1 MAKIFANNV
10 GSTRITATYKDGN
23 VTVTDFV
30 DITVIKTAGHLEATT
45 TNGTYTG
52 FAQGIA
58 HIIGSSSGN
67 YYFGFGSSTT
77 SAPTTWGSK
86 NTPLQATN
94 AGTYYVWAK
103 CDESTNYK
111 AVSAKYIGTATI
123 SKRNVTVT
131 APTKT
136 TSALSYNGYAQ
147 TLASGGATKA
157 KVKSPFGDYDITV
170 GTMYYYVSTSS
181 TAPTTFSTST
191 WKTTATATNAGS
203 YYIWYYADVDTE
215 NNTGTGLKTITSLT
229 GSTPVV
235 ISKRNVT
242 ATAPTVTNTTYSGSA
257 QTIFTAGHSTDGGVM
272 YYSDTYTAFST
283 SSSYW
288 NTAMPY
294 TQKTNAGDYTI
305 YWYCYVSDTS
315 NNQQKNGGGTINT
328 INSVKATISRKVTS
342 APVLTAGG
350 GNSVVYDST
359 KSYTATAANAN
370 GNPAGII
377 YYGTAPG
384 SKTYSITASTTATKL
399 DQMSRKDVGTTT
411 IHAYFAP
418 TDSAN
423 YTDSPDAT
431 TTVTVGVQADGY
443 ITATTTNHTFTGSAQ
458 DIANISTHSGNY
470 YFGFGSSTT
479 SAPTTWGSK
488 NTPLQATTAGTYY
501 VWAKCDT
508 STNYKAVSA
517 KYIGTVTIY
526 KRDVTATAPT
536 VTNTTYS
543 GSAQTI
549 FTAGKSTPGG
559 VMYYSKT
566 NTPFSTSSWTQTM
579 PYTQQTNAG
588 DYTIYWYCYV
598 SDTSNNQQKNGG
610 GTINTI
616 NSVTATIKKKNTSA
630 PVLTAGGGSYAVYTG
645 SPYYAKAANAN
656 GNPAGTIYYGTAS
669 GSKTYSITASTTS
682 ANLVQMSRTDV
693 GTTEIHAYFVPN
705 DSANYNESGDAI
717 TTVTVG
723 VKANGFI
730 TAETTTDRTFNGSAQ
745 DIANILT
752 HSGSY
757 HFGLGSSDKSAPTTW
772 GSANTKLQATNAGTY
787 YVWAYSEES
796 PNYKKSVEK
805 YIGKV
810 TIAKRNVTATAPT
823 VTNRTFNGTA
833 TTPTGSPQ
841 TIFAAGQST
850 PGGVMYYSETSTE
863 FSTSSSSWKQAMPY
877 TQKTNA
883 GDYTIYWYCYVADTN
898 NNQQQSGGGTIN
910 QINSVT
916 ATISRKVTSAPVL
929 TAGGG
934 SSVVYDST
942 KSYTA
947 TAANANGN
955 PAGIIY
961 YGTTSGSKTYSI
973 TASTTA
979 TKLDQMSR
987 KDVGTTTIHA
997 YFAPTDSAN
1006 YTDSADATTTV
1017 TVGVKADL
1025 SIAKINY
1032 SGTYDGNKHISSIK
1046 ITNSDWTGKT
1056 IVKGTTSS
1064 YGTTVTESGVANT
1077 AYELY
1082 SSINA
1087 VPTTTTIYYKVTGDN
1102 NYKDATGSV
1111 TFLMNKKDGYLT
1123 AATSNRT
1130 FTESAQDIATIQT
1143 HSGNY
1148 YFGFGKGTSSTDGP
1162 SSWTNN
1168 VNTKLQATNAG
1179 TYYVWAKCDESTNYK
1194 AVSAKYIGTVTIAK
1208 RDVTVTAP
1216 TVSNKTFNGT
1226 ISTPNGSAQTI
1237 FGAGSST
1244 EGGVMYYSETNTAFS
1259 TSSSSWKQEMPYTQK
1274 TNAGTYTIYW
1284 YCYVS
1289 DINNN
1294 QQKIG
1299 GGTINTINSV
1309 TATISKA
1316 NAVLPTTWS
1325 GDSKVYHN
1333 GPAVLTISGYYGG
1346 TVYYRYDKNGGTNWS
1361 ASSTTKP
1368 TRPDSDGVG
1377 STSVQCMIKGDSNH
1391 NDTPWS
1397 SVVTLTI
1404 TAAKDVHHTFTLASD
1419 LTYTGSAQ
1427 KLITGTDVH
1436 GGTIQV
1442 GLGTSS
1448 TAAPTTWSSTYTS
1461 ITGTDAGTY
1470 YIWYKFTHDAEHDSS
1485 TDVSATY
1492 VGSVTIGKKDG
1503 YLYAS
1508 TTNRTFNGTATNN
1521 AGSAQ
1526 VIATI
1531 KTNSGDYYFG
1541 LGSSNSVGPTTWGS
1555 KNTPLQAKDAGTY
1568 YVWAKCDT
1576 SMNYKEVAAK
1586 YIGMVTISKAAGDI
1600 SFTANTTS
1608 FSFYCTTNAETATT
1622 TLANNDLT
1630 ISTAGATSGTGT
1642 VSVTSNNGWS
1652 VLNNGKTL
1660 RVPTGTAGETGNG
1673 KTYTITVTAT
1683 AAATSNFNAA
1693 SKSATITVVVKS
1705 QVLERIEF
1713 KVKNAETATLK
1724 YGESSTD
1731 VSVIAYYSSGN
1742 SAKKDVTS
1750 DAEYTYSV
1758 SNIATVTK

>member
-30 DITVIKTAGHLEATT
+30 DISVIKTAGNLTAAIYNHRTFNGSAQDIATMES
-45 TNGTYTG
+45 YT
-52 FAQGIA
+52 
-58 HIIGSSSGN
+58 GN
-67 YYFGFGSSTT
+67 YYFGLGSGTGT
-77 SAPTTWGSK
+77 NNAPETWGPA
-86 NTPLQATN
+86 NTKLQATN

-103 CDESTNYK
+103 CDESTNYN
-111 AVSAKYIGTATI
+111 AVSAKYIGTVTI

-147 TLASGGATKA
+147 TLASGGVTK
-157 KVKSPFGDYDITV
+157 VTNNTSTTV

-191 WKTTATATNAGS
+191 WKTTATAINAGS
-203 YYIWYYADVDTE
+203 YYIWYYADVDTA
-215 NNTGTGLKTITSLT
+215 NNDGTGLKTITSLT

-235 ISKRNVT
+235 ISKRKVT
-242 ATAPTVTNTTYSGSA
+242 ATAPTVTDRTYSGSP
-257 QTIFTAGHSTDGGVM
+257 QTIFTAGSSSSGGVM
-272 YYSDTYTAFST
+272 YYSDTYTS
-283 SSSYW
+283 
-288 NTAMPY
+288 
-294 TQKTNAGDYTI
+294 
-305 YWYCYVSDTS
+305 
-315 NNQQKNGGGTINT
+315 
-328 INSVKATISRKVTS
+328 
-342 APVLTAGG
+342 
-350 GNSVVYDST
+350 
-359 KSYTATAANAN
+359 
-370 GNPAGII
+370 
-377 YYGTAPG
+377 
-384 SKTYSITASTTATKL
+384 
-399 DQMSRKDVGTTT
+399 
-411 IHAYFAP
+411 
-418 TDSAN
+418 
-423 YTDSPDAT
+423 
-431 TTVTVGVQADGY
+431 
-443 ITATTTNHTFTGSAQ
+443 
-458 DIANISTHSGNY
+458 
-470 YFGFGSSTT
+470 
-479 SAPTTWGSK
+479 
-488 NTPLQATTAGTYY
+488 
-501 VWAKCDT
+501 
-508 STNYKAVSA
+508 
-517 KYIGTVTIY
+517 
-526 KRDVTATAPT
+526 
-536 VTNTTYS
+536 
-543 GSAQTI
+543 
-549 FTAGKSTPGG
+549 
-559 VMYYSKT
+559 
-566 NTPFSTSSWTQTM
+566 
-579 PYTQQTNAG
+579 
-588 DYTIYWYCYV
+588 
-598 SDTSNNQQKNGG
+598 
-610 GTINTI
+610 
-616 NSVTATIKKKNTSA
+616 
-630 PVLTAGGGSYAVYTG
+630 
-645 SPYYAKAANAN
+645 
-656 GNPAGTIYYGTAS
+656 
-669 GSKTYSITASTTS
+669 
-682 ANLVQMSRTDV
+682 
-693 GTTEIHAYFVPN
+693 
-705 DSANYNESGDAI
+705 
-717 TTVTVG
+717 
-723 VKANGFI
+723 
-730 TAETTTDRTFNGSAQ
+730 
-745 DIANILT
+745 
-752 HSGSY
+752 
-757 HFGLGSSDKSAPTTW
+757 
-772 GSANTKLQATNAGTY
+772 
-787 YVWAYSEES
+787 
-796 PNYKKSVEK
+796 
-805 YIGKV
+805 
-810 TIAKRNVTATAPT
+810 
-823 VTNRTFNGTA
+823 
-833 TTPTGSPQ
+833 
-841 TIFAAGQST
+841 
-850 PGGVMYYSETSTE
+850 
-863 FSTSSSSWKQAMPY
+863 FSTSSSSWKTTMPY

-898 NNQQQSGGGTIN
+898 NNQQSGGGTIN

-916 ATISRKVTSAPVL
+916 ATISKKSTSAPIL

-947 TAANANGN
+947 TAVNATDN
-955 PAGIIY
+955 PAGRIWY
-961 YGTTSGSKTYSI
+961 YGPSSGRTKYSI

-987 KDVGTTTIHA
+987 KDVGTTIIHA
-997 YFAPTDSAN
+997 YFAPNDSDN
-1006 YTDSADATTTV
+1006 YASSADATTTV
-1017 TVGVKADL
+1017 TVGIQADL
-1025 SIAKINY
+1025 SIAKTNY
-1032 SGTYDGNKHISSIK
+1032 SGTYDGSKHVSSIK

-1082 SSINA
+1082 SSTDA

-1111 TFLMNKKDGYLT
+1111 TFLMNKKDGYLK
-1123 AATSNRT
+1123 ATTTNRT
-1130 FTESAQDIATIQT
+1130 YTGSAQDIATIESNT
-1143 HSGNY
+1143 GNY

-1194 AVSAKYIGTVTIAK
+1194 AVSAIYIGTVTIAK

-1226 ISTPNGSAQTI
+1226 ISTPNGSPQTI

-1244 EGGVMYYSETNTAFS
+1244 EGGVMYYSETDTAFS
-1259 TSSSSWKQEMPYTQK
+1259 TSSSSWKTTMPYTQK

-1289 DINNN
+1289 DTSNN
-1294 QQKIG
+1294 QQESG
-1299 GGTINTINSV
+1299 GGTINTKNSV

-1346 TVYYRYDKNGGTNWS
+1346 TVYYRYDKSGGTNWS
-1361 ASSTTKP
+1361 TSSTTQP

-1391 NDTPWS
+1391 NDTSWS
-1397 SVVTLTI
+1397 SAVTLTI
-1404 TAAKDVHHTFTLASD
+1404 TAAKDVRHTFTLASD

-1427 KLITGTDVH
+1427 KLIIGTDVH

-1442 GLGTSS
+1442 GLGTSG
-1448 TAAPTTWSSTYTS
+1448 TVAPTNWSSTYMS
-1461 ITGTDAGTY
+1461 ITGTNAGTY

-1492 VGSVTIGKKDG
+1492 VGSVTIGRKTG
-1503 YLYAS
+1503 YLEAS
-1508 TTNRTFNGTATNN
+1508 TINRTFNGTATNN

-1526 VIATI
+1526 DIATI
-1531 KTNSGDYYFG
+1531 KNSSGDYYFG
-1541 LGSSNSVGPTTWGS
+1541 LGSSESVGPTTWGS
-1555 KNTPLQAKDAGTY
+1555 KNTPLQATDAGTY

-1576 SMNYKEVAAK
+1576 STNYKAVSAT
-1586 YIGMVTISKAAGDI
+1586 YIGTVTISRAAGDI

-1642 VSVTSNNGWS
+1642 VSVTANNGWS

-1660 RVPTGTAGETGNG
+1660 SVPIGTAGETGAG

-1713 KVKNAETATLK
+1713 KVKNAKTATLK

-1731 VSVIAYYSSGN
+1731 VSVIAYYSSGDT
-1742 SAKKDVTS
+1742 AKKDVTS
-1750 DAEYTYSV
+1750 DAEYTYSI
-1758 SNIATVTK
+1758 SNIATVNKYYH

>member
-30 DITVIKTAGHLEATT
+30 DISVIKTAGNLTAAIYNHRTFNGSAQDIATMES
-45 TNGTYTG
+45 YT
-52 FAQGIA
+52 
-58 HIIGSSSGN
+58 GN
-67 YYFGFGSSTT
+67 YYFGLGSGTGT
-77 SAPTTWGSK
+77 NNAPTTWGPA
-86 NTPLQATN
+86 NTKLQATN

-103 CDESTNYK
+103 CDESTSYESV
-111 AVSAKYIGTATI
+111 AAKYIGTVTI

-147 TLASGGATKA
+147 TLASGGVTK
-157 KVKSPFGDYDITV
+157 VTNNTSTTV

-191 WKTTATATNAGS
+191 WKTTATAINAGS
-203 YYIWYYADVDTE
+203 YYIWYYADVDTA
-215 NNTGTGLKTITSLT
+215 NNDGTGLKTITSLT

-235 ISKRNVT
+235 ISKRKVT
-242 ATAPTVTNTTYSGSA
+242 ATAPTVTDRTYSGSA
-257 QTIFTAGHSTDGGVM
+257 QTIFNAGQSTDGGVM

-283 SSSYW
+283 SSSSW
-288 NTAMPY
+288 KQEMPY

-305 YWYCYVSDTS
+305 YWYCYVADTS
-315 NNQQKNGGGTINT
+315 NNQQKSGGGTINA
-328 INSVKATISRKVTS
+328 INSVKATISKKSTF

-350 GNSVVYDST
+350 GSSAVYTGSPYYA
-359 KSYTATAANAN
+359 KAANAS

-399 DQMSRKDVGTTT
+399 DQMSRTDVGTTE

-423 YTDSPDAT
+423 YTDSDDAT
-431 TTVTVGVQADGY
+431 TTVTVGVKANGY
-443 ITATTTNHTFTGSAQ
+443 IKASTTTDRTFDGSAQ
-458 DIANISTHSGNY
+458 DIANIESNSGNY
-470 YFGFGSSTT
+470 YFGIGSSTT
-479 SAPTTWGSK
+479 SSPTTWGSK
-488 NTPLQATTAGTYY
+488 NTPLQATTARTYY
-501 VWAKCDT
+501 VWAKCDE

-543 GSAQTI
+543 GSPQTI
-549 FTAGKSTPGG
+549 FTAGSSTSGG
-559 VMYYSKT
+559 VMYYSET
-566 NTPFSTSSWTQTM
+566 STAFSTSSSSWNTTM
-579 PYTQQTNAG
+579 PYTQKTNAG

-598 SDTSNNQQKNGG
+598 ADTNNNQQSGG
-610 GTINTI
+610 GTINQI

-656 GNPAGTIYYGTAS
+656 GNPAGIIYYGTEP
-669 GSKTYSITASTTS
+669 GSKSYSIKASTTS
-682 ANLVQMSRTDV
+682 ANLDKMSRTDF
-693 GTTEIHAYFVPN
+693 GTTTIHAYFEPT
-705 DSANYNESGDAI
+705 DRANYTDSPDAI

-723 VKANGFI
+723 LKANGYI
-730 TAETTTDRTFNGSAQ
+730 TASTTTDRTFNGSAQ

-757 HFGLGSSDKSAPTTW
+757 HFGLGSSDKSAPKTW
-772 GSANTKLQATNAGTY
+772 EAANTKLQATNAGTY
-787 YVWAYSEES
+787 YVWAYSEET
-796 PNYKKSVEK
+796 PNYKKSAET
-805 YIGKV
+805 YIGTV

-823 VTNRTFNGTA
+823 AFDRTFNGTA
-833 TTPTGSPQ
+833 TTPAGSPQ
-841 TIFAAGQST
+841 TIFTAGSST
-850 PGGVMYYSETSTE
+850 PGGVMYYSATNTA
-863 FSTSSSSWKQAMPY
+863 FSTSSSSWKQEMPY

-883 GDYTIYWYCYVADTN
+883 GTYTIYWYCYVDDTN
-898 NNQQQSGGGTIN
+898 NNQQSGGETIN
-910 QINSVT
+910 KINSVI
-916 ATISRKVTSAPVL
+916 AIISKKVTSAPVL

-947 TAANANGN
+947 TAANASDN

-961 YGTTSGSKTYSI
+961 YGTEPKSNSFSI

-979 TKLDQMSR
+979 TKLDKMSR
-987 KDVGTTTIHA
+987 KDVGTTTIYA
-997 YFAPTDSAN
+997 YFVPTDNAN
-1006 YTDSADATTTV
+1006 YNYSAAATTTV
-1017 TVGVKADL
+1017 TVGIKADL
-1025 SIAKINY
+1025 SIAKTNY
-1032 SGTYDGNKHISSIK
+1032 SGTYDGNKHVSSIK

-1123 AATSNRT
+1123 ATTTNRT
-1130 FTESAQDIATIQT
+1130 YTGSAQDIATIESNT
-1143 HSGNY
+1143 GNY

-1208 RDVTVTAP
+1208 RDVTATAP

-1226 ISTPNGSAQTI
+1226 ISTPNGSPQTI

-1244 EGGVMYYSETNTAFS
+1244 PGGVMYYSATNTEFS

-1284 YCYVS
+1284 YCYV
-1289 DINNN
+1289 DDTNNN
-1294 QQKIG
+1294 QQSG
-1299 GGTINTINSV
+1299 GETINKINSV

-1361 ASSTTKP
+1361 TSSTTQP

-1391 NDTPWS
+1391 NDTSWS
-1397 SVVTLTI
+1397 SAVTLTI
-1404 TAAKDVHHTFTLASD
+1404 TAAKDVRHTFTLASD
-1419 LTYTGSAQ
+1419 LTYTGSEQ
-1427 KLITGTDVH
+1427 KLIIGTDVH

-1442 GLGTSS
+1442 GLGTSG
-1448 TAAPTTWSSTYTS
+1448 TVAPTNWSSIDTS
-1461 ITGTDAGTY
+1461 ITGTNAGPY

-1492 VGSVTIGKKDG
+1492 VGSVTIGKKTG
-1503 YLYAS
+1503 YLDAS

-1526 VIATI
+1526 DIATI
-1531 KTNSGDYYFG
+1531 KNSSGDYYFG
-1541 LGSSNSVGPTTWGS
+1541 ISSSTSVGPTTWGS
-1555 KNTPLQAKDAGTY
+1555 KNTKLQATNAGTY
-1568 YVWAKCDT
+1568 YVWAKCDEST
-1576 SMNYKEVAAK
+1576 NYKAVAAK
-1586 YIGMVTISKAAGDI
+1586 WIGTVTISRAAGDI

-1642 VSVTSNNGWS
+1642 VSVTANNGWS

-1660 RVPTGTAGETGNG
+1660 RVPIGTAGETGAG

-1683 AAATSNFNAA
+1683 AAETSNFNAA

-1724 YGESSTD
+1724 YGETSTA
-1731 VSVIAYYSSGN
+1731 VSVIAYYSSGDT
-1742 SAKKDVTS
+1742 AKKDVTS
-1750 DAEYTYSV
+1750 DAEYTYSI
-1758 SNIATVTK
+1758 SNIAIVTK